1 MNFFRNIKIGRKIG
15 LLSISFFIF
24 LVIIGFA
31 GVQQISSV
39 NSMVIELN
47 DSRLVPIVYMDK
59 IKSDIEYIRTRDN
72 NLMDASDD
80 TAKKPIQEDIT
91 AKISSIEE
99 RLAKYKNNA
108 DYKTLFDNYD
118 KFITSNNAFV
128 KNNGVGT
135 VRTQGAPG
143 ASGSPSDSQ
152 TAAGGTA
159 VQNEMVNL
167 DKTKTALVSSF
178 DQVINKQ
185 VAAANQT
192 YNDSKKV
199 YLTTLIGLISLI
211 AVCGVMTLILSLV
224 IIKSVVIPLKKVTK
238 QLKEISESSGDLT
251 KRIGYK
257 SKDEIGELS
266 SSFDL
271 FVEKLH
277 NIIKEVSSSANTIS
291 SSSDGLSSATRTSA
305 QSLDT
310 ISSTVE
316 EIASSTSD
324 EAAMAEETSANL
336 AEASKFTETTS
347 IATKN
352 TANNSKKAKESAEE
366 GAAKISE
373 IVTSITDIASSS
385 KDVSLMINELDMS
398 SKKIGEIIE
407 IITGIS
413 EQTNLLALNAAIE
426 SARAGEAGR
435 GFSVVADE
443 IRKLADESNSAA
455 QQISDLI
462 KENQLKS
469 ASAVESVG
477 QVEEKV
483 SLGVT
488 KASEVGQI
496 IKDIIKN
503 TQDIAEQIEEIDKS
517 TETLSQSSKEMEQA
531 INSMAASSSEI
542 AAGTENISSSIEEQL
557 GTMNEIE
564 KATESLSEMA
574 KVLNDLTSG
583 FKL

>member
-1 MNFFRNIKIGRKIG
+1 
-15 LLSISFFIF
+15 
-24 LVIIGFA
+24 
-31 GVQQISSV
+31 
-39 NSMVIELN
+39 
-47 DSRLVPIVYMDK
+47 MDK

-72 NLMDASDD
+72 NLMDAADD
-80 TAKKPIQEDIT
+80 AAKKPIQEDIT
-91 AKISSIEE
+91 SKISSIEE

-118 KFITSNNAFV
+118 KFITANNAFV

-143 ASGSPSDSQ
+143 VSGSPTDSQ

-159 VQNEMVNL
+159 VQNEMINL

-192 YNDSKKV
+192 YNESKKV

-211 AVCGVMTLILSLV
+211 AVCGVMTLILSMV
-224 IIKSVVIPLKKVTK
+224 IIRAVVIPLKKVTK
-238 QLKEISESSGDLT
+238 QLKEISESNGDLT

-271 FVEKLH
+271 FVDKLH

-291 SSSDGLSSATRTSA
+291 SSSEGLSTATKTSA

-316 EIASSTSD
+316 EIAFSTSD

-336 AEASKFTETTS
+336 AEASKFTEATS

-352 TANNSKKAKESAEE
+352 TANNSKKARESAEE

-385 KDVSLMINELDMS
+385 KDVSHIINDLDSS

-455 QQISDLI
+455 QQISGLI
-462 KENQLKS
+462 KDNQLKS

-503 TQDIAEQIEEIDKS
+503 TQDIADQIEEIDKS

-542 AAGTENISSSIEEQL
+542 AGGTENISSSIEEQI
-557 GTMNEIE
+557 GTMNEI
-564 KATESLSEMA
+564 KKTTESLSEMA
-574 KVLNDLTSG
+574 KVLSELTSG

>member
-1 MNFFRNIKIGRKIG
+1 MDFLKNIKLNKKIG

-24 LVIIGFA
+24 LVILGFA
-31 GVQQISSV
+31 GVKQISRI

-47 DSRLVPIVYMDK
+47 DSRLVPIVYIDS
-59 IKSDIEYIRTRDN
+59 IKSDIEYIRTKDN
-72 NLMDASDD
+72 NLMDTTDD
-80 TAKKPIQEDIT
+80 TSKKTIQEDIT
-91 AKISSIEE
+91 SKVSSINE
-99 RLAKYKNNA
+99 RLSKYKNNS
-108 DYKTLFDNYD
+108 DYKTLFENYD
-118 KFITSNNAFV
+118 KFIAANDTFI
-128 KNNGVGT
+128 KNHGVGV
-135 VRTQGAPG
+135 VRSNPL
-143 ASGSPSDSQ
+143 
-152 TAAGGTA
+152 A
-159 VQNEMVNL
+159 VDPTEMQNL
-167 DKTKTALVSSF
+167 DKTKTALVTSF
-178 DQVINKQ
+178 DEIINKQ
-185 VAAANQT
+185 VSAAKQT
-192 YNDSKKV
+192 YDESKSV
-199 YLTTLIGLISLI
+199 YLTTIIGLILLI
-211 AVCGVMTLILSLV
+211 ITCAVITLILSIV
-224 IIKSVVIPLKKVTK
+224 IIRAVVVPVRRVTK

-251 KRIGYK
+251 KRIHYR

-271 FVEKLH
+271 FVDKLH
-277 NIIKEVSSSANTIS
+277 NIIKEVSVSADTIS
-291 SSSDGLSSATRTSA
+291 SSSEELSIATKATT

-324 EAAMAEETSANL
+324 EAAVAEETSAHL
-336 AEASKFTETTS
+336 AEAARFTEATS

-352 TANNSKKAKESAEE
+352 TTNNSKKAKESAEE

-373 IVTSITDIASSS
+373 IVSSITDIASSS
-385 KDVSLMINELDMS
+385 QKVSLMINELDHS
-398 SKKIGEIIE
+398 SKKIGDIIQM
-407 IITGIS
+407 ITGIS

-426 SARAGEAGR
+426 AARAGEAGR

-469 ASAVESVG
+469 ASAVDSVS

-483 SLGVT
+483 SHGVT

-503 TQDIAEQIEEIDKS
+503 TQDIVNQIEEIDKA
-517 TETLSQSSKEMEQA
+517 TETHAQSTKEMEKA
-531 INSMAASSSEI
+531 ISNIAATSSEI
-542 AAGTENISSSIEEQL
+542 AGGTENISSSIEEQL

-564 KATESLSEMA
+564 KTTKNLSEMS
-574 KVLNDLTSG
+574 KVLSKLTSG
-583 FKL
+583 FKV